1 MTLFTCLERVS
12 AGRFTIP
19 KDILA
24 SLLPSTVTPGPISV
38 PTGQLI
44 LVNYRFP
51 AKFEAHRQ
59 HRLLLVADTPCQ
71 LSVECNEFARQR

>member
-51 AKFEAHRQ
+51 AKFEAPGIDTANIVYYLWQTH
-59 HRLLLVADTPCQ
+59 LVNYQ
-71 LSVECNEFARQR
+71 